1 MCGRF
6 VQTSSPADI
15 EFSFRTTN
23 PLPNVQPRYNAA
35 PGQDLMVV
43 RRHPDTGQ
51 RSLDLLRWGLTPHW
65 AKEAKVAW
73 NHINARAESVDK
85 RPAFR
90 FAYRKRRCLVPADA
104 FYEWKQEGTRK
115 QPYAIALRGRELFAF
130 AGLWENWQD
139 PETEQ
144 WVRTFTI
151 ITTDANELLAPIHD
165 RMPVIIGPE
174 DYERWLMPASDA
186 KDLLRP
192 YPAELMTAWPISTRV
207 NSPRNEGA
215 ELLEGIA
222 A

>member
-6 VQTSSPADI
+6 VQIASPADL
-15 EFSFRTTN
+15 EFSFQTTN

-51 RSLDLLRWGLTPHW
+51 RSLDLLRWGLIPHW
-65 AKEAKVAW
+65 AKDPKIAW
-73 NHINARAESVDK
+73 SSINARVETLDT

-90 FAYRKRRCLVPADA
+90 SAYRKRRCLVPADA
-104 FYEWKQEGTRK
+104 FYEWKKEGTRK
-115 QPYAIALRGRELFAF
+115 QPYAIALKSRELFAF

-139 PETEQ
+139 PEIEQ

-151 ITTDANELLAPIHD
+151 ITTDANELVAPIHD
-165 RMPVIIGPE
+165 RMPVILAPE
-174 DYERWLMPASDA
+174 DYDGWLLPETDA
-186 KDLLRP
+186 KALLWP
-192 YPAELMTAWPISTRV
+192 YPAELMTAWPISPRV

-215 ELLEGIA
+215 ELLEA
-222 A
+222 VEA